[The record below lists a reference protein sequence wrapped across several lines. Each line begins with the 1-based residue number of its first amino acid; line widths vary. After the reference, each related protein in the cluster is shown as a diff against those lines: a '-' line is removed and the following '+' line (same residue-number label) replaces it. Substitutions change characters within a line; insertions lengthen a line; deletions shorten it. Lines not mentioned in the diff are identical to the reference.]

1 MTIIESREFLK
12 TLVHE
17 SSARREIKIY
27 NKFIG
32 VLNGLE
38 NREFSSHQ
46 IEMIEKELTLLNLEQ
61 VTKNR
66 KKYLRKKL
74 NEFIKYLESEHSLIL
89 ENHYANLGMVL
100 GLTFGVAIGMSI
112 FRDSGG
118 SSTGMCFGMLIGIVI
133 GRYMDKQAAENNKVL
148 HIN

>member
-1 MTIIESREFLK
+1 MTIIEAREFFK
-12 TLVHE
+12 ILVRE
-17 SSARREIKIY
+17 SSSRREIKIY

-61 VTKNR
+61 ATKNR

-89 ENHYANLGMVL
+89 ENHYASLGMVL
-100 GLTFGVAIGMSI
+100 GLTFGAAIGLSI

-148 HIN
+148 HLN

>member
-1 MTIIESREFLK
+1 MTIIEAREFFK
-12 TLVHE
+12 ILVRE
-17 SSARREIKIY
+17 SSSRREIKIY

-61 VTKNR
+61 ATKNR

-89 ENHYANLGMVL
+89 ENHYASLGMVL
-100 GLTFGVAIGMSI
+100 GLTFGVAIGLSI

-148 HIN
+148 HLN